1 MHRKWE
7 KLGICCR
14 DNLGEFSVGRIFGRA
29 GAGGW
34 VVRRGGEAGR
44 RSGVGWRGAGPAAVP
59 PKRAG
64 RVCPPGGRAACGPY
78 ACGFCRGGEGVQKL
92 PPFPGA
98 IWQVYAV
105 IPA

>member
-14 DNLGEFSVGRIFGRA
+14 DNLGEFAVGRIFGRA
-29 GAGGW
+29 GAGGGM
-34 VVRRGGEAGR
+34 VRRAAGPAPVCLR
-44 RSGVGWRGAGPAAVP
+44 LLRGWRG
-59 PKRAG
+59 
-64 RVCPPGGRAACGPY
+64 
-78 ACGFCRGGEGVQKL
+78 GVQKL

-98 IWQVYAV
+98 IWQGYAV

>member
-14 DNLGEFSVGRIFGRA
+14 DNLGEFAVGRIFGRA
-29 GAGGW
+29 GAGGGA
-34 VVRRGGEAGR
+34 VRRA
-44 RSGVGWRGAGPAAVP
+44 AGPAAEP
-59 PKRAG
+59 PKRAEP
-64 RVCPPGGRAACGPY
+64 VCPPGGRAACGPY
-78 ACGFCRGGEGVQKL
+78 ACGFCGGGDGVQKL

-105 IPA
+105 ISA

>member
-1 MHRKWE
+1 MAGIIWE
-7 KLGICCR
+7 
-14 DNLGEFSVGRIFGRA
+14 NLRWGGYLEGPVQGR
-29 GAGGW
+29 GG
-34 VVRRGGEAGR
+34 VVRRA
-44 RSGVGWRGAGPAAVP
+44 AGPAAEP
-59 PKRAG
+59 SKRAEP
-64 RVCPPGGRAACGPY
+64 VCPPGGRAACGPY

>member
-1 MHRKWE
+1 MHRKWG

-14 DNLGEFSVGRIFGRA
+14 DNLVEFAVGRIFGRA
-29 GAGGW
+29 GVGRGG
-34 VVRRGGEAGR
+34 VVRRA
-44 RSGVGWRGAGPAAVP
+44 AGPAAEP
-59 PKRAG
+59 PKRAEP
-64 RVCPPGGRAACGPY
+64 VCPSGGRAACGPY